1 MFYLKYRPQTWAE
14 LDNVQIRESLGKAVL
29 NNNFSHAYLLLG
41 SRGTGKT
48 TTARLIAKTVNCL
61 DRKKG
66 EEPCNKCDACKAITA
81 GNFLDVIEI
90 DAASNTGV
98 DDIRDLRD
106 KIRLAPAVSPYK
118 IYIID
123 EVHMLSNSA
132 FNALLKTLE
141 EPPSH
146 VIFIL
151 ATTDPQK
158 LPETITSRCLIY
170 DFGKATDPEI
180 KEKLKKIIKK
190 EKIVVTD
197 QTLDVLIQRAGG
209 SHRDAQKLL
218 EQYAASGANLDL
230 ERPDTTN
237 LVNFLLKKE
246 KEKAL
251 QEISRL
257 VEANEKIKDLIEE
270 MIKQLRDILLSG
282 NGSKEDS
289 KKLIIKLIE
298 ANALMRDC
306 PLPQLPLELV
316 VVEWCEPLR
325 HPGVP
330 PQRDDRI
337 YQKDSIT
344 PASPSFQN
352 DGLNWPEIVAA
363 TKSHNHSLH
372 AFLKA
377 AKPKSLKDGILI
389 IEVAY
394 KFHKEKLEEPK
405 NREILEKVI
414 FDIMGK
420 EIKVKFELEVK

>member
-1 MFYLKYRPQTWAE
+1 MFYLKYRPQTWEE
-14 LDNVQIRESLGKAVL
+14 LDNKQVRESLGKAVL

-48 TTARLIAKTVNCL
+48 TTARLIAKTVNCS

-66 EEPCNKCDACKAITA
+66 EEPCNKCDSCKAITG

-106 KIRLAPAVSPYK
+106 KIRLSPAISPYK

-141 EPPSH
+141 EPPAH

-170 DFGKATDPEI
+170 DFGKAVDMEI
-180 KEKLKKIIKK
+180 KEKLKKIIKE

-197 QTLDVLIQRAGG
+197 QTLDVLIQRANG

-218 EQYAASGANLDL
+218 EQFTTSGANLAL
-230 ERPDTTN
+230 GRPNSLN

-251 QEISRL
+251 TEISGF
-257 VEANEKIKDLIEE
+257 VEADEKIKDLIEE
-270 MIKQLRDILLSG
+270 MIKQLRDLLLSG
-282 NGSKEDS
+282 TNNKEDVRN
-289 KKLIIKLIE
+289 LIIKLIG

-316 VVEWCEPLR
+316 AMEWCGNTP
-325 HPGVP
+325 
-330 PQRDDRI
+330 
-337 YQKDSIT
+337 QKDSIGS
-344 PASPSFQN
+344 PAGGLQN
-352 DGLNWPEIVAA
+352 DALEWPEIVAA
-363 TKSHNHSLH
+363 TKEHNHSLH

-377 AKPKSLKDGILI
+377 AKPKSFKDDILI

-405 NREILEKVI
+405 NRDILEKVV

-420 EIKVKFELEVK
+420 EIKIKFELRG

>member
-1 MFYLKYRPQTWAE
+1 MFYLKYRPQSWEE
-14 LDNVQIRESLGKAVL
+14 LDNKQIRESLGKTVL

-48 TTARLIAKTVNCL
+48 TTARLIAKTVNCQK
-61 DRKKG
+61 RKKR
-66 EEPCNKCDACKAITA
+66 EEPCNKCDSCKAITA

-106 KIRLAPAVSPYK
+106 KIRLSPAISPYK

-123 EVHMLSNSA
+123 EVHMLSTSA
-132 FNALLKTLE
+132 FNALLKILE

-170 DFGKATDPEI
+170 DFGKATDSEI
-180 KEKLKKIIKK
+180 KEKLQKIIKE

-197 QTLDVLIQRAGG
+197 QTLDILIERAKG

-218 EQYAASGANLDL
+218 EQFAASGANLAL
-230 ERPDTTN
+230 GRPGGLN

-257 VEANEKIKDLIEE
+257 VEADEKIKDLIEE

-282 NGSKEDS
+282 NEDKEDA
-289 KKLIIKLIE
+289 KNLIIKLIE
-298 ANALMRDC
+298 ANSLMRDC

-316 VVEWCEPLR
+316 VVEWCGESQNTQKTQQIRKSDQSENLELR
-325 HPGVP
+325 NSESSEFSE
-330 PQRDDRI
+330 R
-337 YQKDSIT
+337 
-344 PASPSFQN
+344 
-352 DGLNWPEIVAA
+352 WPEIVAA
-363 TKSHNHSLH
+363 TKEHNHSLQ
-372 AFLKA
+372 AFFRA
-377 AKPKSLKDGILI
+377 AKPKSLKDNILI

-394 KFHKEKLEEPK
+394 KFHKEKLEELK
-405 NREILEKVI
+405 NREVLEKI
-414 FDIMGK
+414 ISDIMKK
-420 EIKVKFELEVK
+420 EIKIKFELKS